1 MNFKKLKAFTELI
14 RPVNVAMVFL
24 AIGAAS
30 LLAGAELVDWK
41 TILLA
46 SLSGA
51 LIASGGYAIND
62 YFDADIDSINRPDR
76 PLPRGAV
83 EKTEA
88 WWIWRMSSSAGVIL
102 SAFLGPAQ
110 LFIALVWVIS
120 LYFYSKRFKRV
131 VLIGNIIVSVATGL
145 ALLYGGLV
153 VGNIERAFVP
163 ALFAFLVNFAREVV
177 KDVEDMEGD
186 AKGNAQTLPVK
197 HGTKPAL
204 VLATVT
210 LLMLIAAT
218 LAAFQFGLYNLRYL
232 AVVALVDVALIIV
245 ILSMWRSSAP
255 ATMHKLSTVL
265 KASMLLG
272 MVAMYLGSS

>member
-14 RPVNVAMVFL
+14 RPMNVAMVFL

-41 TILLA
+41 MILLA

-102 SAFLGPAQ
+102 SAFLGLAQ
-110 LFIALVWVIS
+110 LFIALV
-120 LYFYSKRFKRV
+120 R
-131 VLIGNIIVSVATGL
+131 NNA
-145 ALLYGGLV
+145 
-153 VGNIERAFVP
+153 
-163 ALFAFLVNFAREVV
+163 
-177 KDVEDMEGD
+177 D
-186 AKGNAQTLPVK
+186 ADRNG
-197 HGTKPAL
+197 
-204 VLATVT
+204 
-210 LLMLIAAT
+210 
-218 LAAFQFGLYNLRYL
+218 
-232 AVVALVDVALIIV
+232 
-245 ILSMWRSSAP
+245 
-255 ATMHKLSTVL
+255 
-265 KASMLLG
+265 
-272 MVAMYLGSS
+272 